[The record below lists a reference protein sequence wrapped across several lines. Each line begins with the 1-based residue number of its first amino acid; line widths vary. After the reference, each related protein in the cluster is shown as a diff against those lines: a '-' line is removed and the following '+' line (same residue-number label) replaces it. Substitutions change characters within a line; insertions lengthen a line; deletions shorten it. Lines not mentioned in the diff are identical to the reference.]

1 MSIAL
6 VDCRKRRSNRLVTG
20 GWKVRVAL
28 GRWAPAPPGGSN
40 TPLFRFQ
47 MGPGAER
54 GQLPHAL
61 KCPFIHRMLAHLSK
75 MRGLFRCGSIPPQG
89 LSLGILIALLSGV
102 LACEG
107 LRGARLYSQG
117 TQALDRGDTARA
129 IQDLEAASRLAPG
142 RSDVFNHLG
151 IAYWEAG
158 KPEAARVAFER
169 AVDLDCTN
177 QAAEEN
183 LKNLGVERP
192 AREAPAGQ

>member
-1 MSIAL
+1 MNASI
-6 VDCRKRRSNRLVTG
+6 G
-20 GWKVRVAL
+20 L
-28 GRWAPAPPGGSN
+28 GLLGSSAARGSN
-40 TPLFRFQ
+40 TPLCCFQ
-47 MGPGAER
+47 MDPNAER
-54 GQLPHAL
+54 GRLLQAL
-61 KCPFIHRMLAHLSK
+61 KFPFIEWMQAALSK
-75 MRGLFRCGSIPPQG
+75 MRLLFRCGFIPPHG
-89 LSLGILIALLSGV
+89 WSIGILIALLCGV

-107 LRGARLYSQG
+107 LRGARLYSEG

-183 LKNLGVERP
+183 LRKLGVVRP
-192 AREAPAGQ
+192 APDAPAGQSALASD

>member
-1 MSIAL
+1 M
-6 VDCRKRRSNRLVTG
+6 
-20 GWKVRVAL
+20 
-28 GRWAPAPPGGSN
+28 
-40 TPLFRFQ
+40 
-47 MGPGAER
+47 
-54 GQLPHAL
+54 
-61 KCPFIHRMLAHLSK
+61 
-75 MRGLFRCGSIPPQG
+75 
-89 LSLGILIALLSGV
+89 GILIALLSGV

-107 LRGARLYSQG
+107 LRGARLYSEG

-183 LKNLGVERP
+183 LRKLGVVRP
-192 AREAPAGQ
+192 APDAPAGQSALMSD